1 MVSVMHFYIPHY
13 SGVTVSFEP
22 IEYTVGEGDGT
33 ANLMLVKM
41 GVAGVAITVRVATTP
56 GSADGKL

>member
-1 MVSVMHFYIPHY
+1 MVYVKHLYIHVPHY

-33 ANLMLVKM
+33 ANLILVKM
-41 GVAGVAITVRVATTP
+41 GVAFIATIIETKSHGWNAIM
-56 GSADGKL
+56 

>member
-1 MVSVMHFYIPHY
+1 M
-13 SGVTVSFEP
+13 SFEP

-33 ANLMLVKM
+33 ANLILVKM

-56 GSADGKL
+56 GSANGKL